1 MLSEVIRVLTVADEA
16 SRKHYASTLFPQ
28 SQAQQGSCTS
38 RSTIYA
44 ASIAAGLMVHQ
55 FTRWL
60 RVMPVEPDATLSLLA
75 SEWTCDSTGATDRVL
90 LAMEV

>member
-1 MLSEVIRVLTVADEA
+1 MADSIIPRRCFTAAE
-16 SRKHYASTLFPQ
+16 
-28 SQAQQGSCTS
+28 AQQGSCTS

-60 RVMPVEPDATLSLLA
+60 RELPVDRDLSVNLLA
-75 SEWTCDSTGATDRVL
+75 SELMAG
-90 LAMEV
+90 

>member
-1 MLSEVIRVLTVADEA
+1 MLGEVIRVLTVNDIAE
-16 SRKHYASTLFPQ
+16 RERYASTLFAQ
-28 SQAQQGSCTS
+28 SEAQRGSCTS

-60 RVMPVEPDATLSLLA
+60 RGL
-75 SEWTCDSTGATDRVL
+75 ATDRDVALNL
-90 LAMEV
+90 LAGEWAVC